1 VIKTQF
7 HGKQKREVQVLTGEL
22 FSMSV
27 RLVLVTDIH
36 LGPNTGNVYGDR
48 ALEFFDEFSKAAA
61 EARPEL
67 VVDLG
72 DRLTEINRETDM
84 ENLINLA
91 QRFRSL
97 PCARKHLIGNH
108 DLLPKALQ
116 ETILET
122 NLSSHAIDFAGWQ
135 LVFLES
141 FDGTIGGA
149 ISNETVTW
157 LETVLQASS
166 APAVIF
172 SHQPLHGLPMTGNPY
187 FESDY
192 AEHACAKNSAKVREV
207 LERANTDHPGKV
219 RLCLNGH
226 AHWMDSCTIGSIP
239 FVTIPSLSESIM
251 TDGIPAR
258 AWATLDLNPDTI
270 RLDVHGV
277 KPVTLEFSASKPH
290 RTLAGTARGR

>member
-1 VIKTQF
+1 
-7 HGKQKREVQVLTGEL
+7 
-22 FSMSV
+22 MSV
-27 RLVLVTDIH
+27 RIVLVTDIH

-48 ALEFFDEFSKAAA
+48 ALEFFEEFGKAAA
-61 EARPEL
+61 ESHPEL

-72 DRLTEINRETDM
+72 DRLTEINREADM

-97 PCARKHLIGNH
+97 PSPRKHLIGNH

-122 NLSSHAIDFAGWQ
+122 NLSSHALEIRGWQ
-135 LVFLES
+135 LAFLET

-149 ISNETVTW
+149 ISDATVDW
-157 LETVLQASS
+157 LEEELRGSDS
-166 APAVIF
+166 PAVIF

-192 AEHACAKNSAKVREV
+192 AEHACAKNAARLRDV
-207 LERANTDHPGKV
+207 LERANRERPGKV

-226 AHWMDSCTIGSIP
+226 AHWMDSCTIGAIP
-239 FVTIPSLSESIM
+239 YVTIPSLSESIM
-251 TDGIPAR
+251 TDGVPAR
-258 AWATLDLNPDTI
+258 AWAVLDLNSDSV
-270 RLDVHGV
+270 RLRVHGV

-290 RTLAGTARGR
+290 RTLAGAARNR

>member
-1 VIKTQF
+1 
-7 HGKQKREVQVLTGEL
+7 
-22 FSMSV
+22 MSV

-48 ALEFFDEFSKAAA
+48 ALEFFDEFAKAAA
-61 EARPEL
+61 LARPEL

-91 QRFRSL
+91 HRFRSL
-97 PCARKHLIGNH
+97 PCQRKHLIGNH

-187 FESDY
+187 FERDY
-192 AEHACAKNSAKVREV
+192 AEHACAKNAARVREV
-207 LERANTDHPGKV
+207 LERTNHEHPGKV

-226 AHWMDSCTIGSIP
+226 AHWMDSCTIGAIP

-251 TDGIPAR
+251 TDGVPAR
-258 AWATLDLNPDTI
+258 AWATLDLNPDQI
-270 RLDVHGV
+270 RLNIFGV

-290 RTLAGTARGR
+290 RALAGTARSK